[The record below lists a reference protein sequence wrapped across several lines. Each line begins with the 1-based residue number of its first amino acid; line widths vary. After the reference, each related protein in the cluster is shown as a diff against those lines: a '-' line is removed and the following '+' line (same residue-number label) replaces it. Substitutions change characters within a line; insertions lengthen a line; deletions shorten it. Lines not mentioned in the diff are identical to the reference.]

1 MKNILKF
8 ILLGGLAF
16 LAACQSN
23 RGNAAGDFIP
33 GTYVNQAQ
41 SEFSVAND
49 TLVISKAASTDYI
62 YLITRKTG
70 YRRIG
75 EGKLY
80 PLKHEVK
87 HLTANWDPVKQ
98 VLQLMQNETTIIF
111 QPEQHKL
118 YIGSNAYWKLND

>member
-1 MKNILKF
+1 MKRIFKF
-8 ILLGGLAF
+8 LMLSGIAVI
-16 LAACQSN
+16 AACQSN
-23 RGNAAGDFIP
+23 RGGAAGDFIP

-49 TLVISKAASTDYI
+49 TLVITKAASTDYI

-80 PLKHEVK
+80 PLKHEIK

-98 VLQLMQNETTIIF
+98 MLKLLQNETTIIF